1 MLKES
6 IHWFHYKDE
15 PALGDKEEELTLHE
29 RVYHSNHLHI
39 TPSHMKE
46 CHEGTEMPQM

>member
-39 TPSHMKE
+39 PPLSY
-46 CHEGTEMPQM
+46 EGTEMPQM